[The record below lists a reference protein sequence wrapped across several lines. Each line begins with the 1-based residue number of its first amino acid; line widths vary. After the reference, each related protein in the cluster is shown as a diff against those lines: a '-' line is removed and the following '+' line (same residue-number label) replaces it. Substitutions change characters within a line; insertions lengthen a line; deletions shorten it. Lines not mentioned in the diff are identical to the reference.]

1 MSVSSRL
8 QNIEKSLQYRE
19 LALLWLK
26 TAQGKSTYSEY
37 WRIGEFQPWVS
48 ENDEAGLLY
57 HLAFEVNG
65 AVIIAAQGWR
75 ALASWASLLGLAII
89 DKEPTGKSFELH
101 TVRDFAERWRKKLC
115 AFFADVVALD
125 RAVNL
130 ICEGYF
136 DGHDLL
142 FTDSRGEV
150 TSSYEK
156 AELLVACYNCIA
168 EENGKEVID
177 IDTLKHGPDR
187 GVARYLN
194 EWVMLS
200 QSKVLA
206 ARGEV
211 FEARDKVLTLLKSD
225 NAVAHR

>member
-1 MSVSSRL
+1 MLESKAS
-8 QNIEKSLQYRE
+8 
-19 LALLWLK
+19 
-26 TAQGKSTYSEY
+26 TANRTWIRFVPHPRG
-37 WRIGEFQPWVS
+37 
-48 ENDEAGLLY
+48 GL
-57 HLAFEVNG
+57 
-65 AVIIAAQGWR
+65 
-75 ALASWASLLGLAII
+75 
-89 DKEPTGKSFELH
+89 
-101 TVRDFAERWRKKLC
+101 
-115 AFFADVVALD
+115 
-125 RAVNL
+125 
-130 ICEGYF
+130 
-136 DGHDLL
+136 
-142 FTDSRGEV
+142 

-156 AELLVACYNCIA
+156 AELPVACYNLFA